1 MNRSTVWLR
10 HGGAADQT
18 YVLIRGWLAFIA
30 AFDWRRDIV
39 GRIDTRQR
47 RKRAIR
53 Y

>member
-30 AFDWRRDIV
+30 AFDWRRDNAESA
-39 GRIDTRQR
+39 RFATER
-47 RKRAIR
+47 
-53 Y
+53 